1 MSADLVKTI
10 LLEDSRIAQLT
21 AEECFAV
28 QSSAQQSTY
37 QQYNVTA
44 NSNSSL
50 VWSVQIPSEN
60 IVIDRHA
67 LLSTDITFQIT
78 LGGAS
83 NQLPTGGGTLGSIFN
98 YGATESVQAFPLQS
112 LFTTLQATI
121 NNTSVSTNYQDVL
134 PMLSRMYD
142 KRQMSRWNSMTPSYA
157 DSQYANYDDA
167 RASTN
172 NPLGDYKSAS
182 YDIDFL
188 PRGAYPITFNGGTFT
203 TTTGTTSFG
212 PNTETPNPPDYIT
225 TNDVYQ
231 LVFTIKVTEPFLFL
245 SPFINNNPENQ
256 AGLLGINN
264 ISLVANIDQSMKRF
278 FSTAN
283 TKLTGTAVSPAYISN
298 IQLGNTLGITGLNGQ
313 LGFGSTRLLLNFLS
327 LSPEQYSKISTRNV
341 INYMEYP
348 RYLTQLTS
356 TGALGAKGSATA
368 RQTIST
374 SSIQLNQVPDLILVC
389 GRIPM
394 GQQTIANTSSFLTI
408 KNISINFNNQSG
420 LLASAT
426 TQDLYDISVENGS
439 SQNFYEFNGSAN
451 HNNNTTGLGED
462 ISTTGSLL
470 VLNPVRD
477 FSLPSYLSSSSLG
490 QYQLQMNITFENQF
504 PFSITPEIVIIT
516 ANSGVF
522 ATTQGTSAIYT
533 GILSKEVVLKT
544 KEQNP
549 VPHLDSVEYKR
560 LVGGKLGNMGMS
572 NIRALLKSHIK
583 KHRSMGSGIGSPS
596 SGGMHHP
603 VRDAVKN
610 KLMKHL
616 M

>member
-37 QQYNVTA
+37 QQYAVTA

-67 LLSTDITFQIT
+67 LLATDIIFQVN

-83 NQLPTGGGTLGSIFN
+83 NPLPVGPFSAVFN
-98 YGATESVQAFPLQS
+98 YGLTESVQAFPLQS

-121 NNTSVSTNYQDVL
+121 NNTSVSTNYQDVF
-134 PMLSRMYD
+134 PMLTRMYD
-142 KRQMSRWNSMTPSYA
+142 SRMMSRWNSLTPSYPDTA
-157 DSQYANYDDA
+157 YANYAD
-167 RASTN
+167 STGSNN
-172 NPLGDYKSAS
+172 NPLADYRNAS
-182 YDIDFL
+182 YDIDFQ
-188 PRGAYPITFNGGTFT
+188 PRGAFPIKLVGGTYT
-203 TTTGTTSFG
+203 AFG
-212 PNTETPNPPDYIT
+212 GSPVAFASQPV
-225 TNDVYQ
+225 NDERDTYS
-231 LVFTIKVTEPFLFL
+231 LVFSISVTEPFLFL
-245 SPFINNNPENQ
+245 SPFINNSPENQ
-256 AGLLGINN
+256 AGLIGINN
-264 ISLVANIDQSMKRF
+264 ISLVANIDQSLKRF

-283 TKLTGTAVSPAYISN
+283 TQVLMGASNVTPAFISSIALGSSISQTFAPGTS
-298 IQLGNTLGITGLNGQ
+298 QQ
-313 LGFGSTRLLLNFLS
+313 GFAKTRLLLNFLS

-341 INYMEYP
+341 VNYMEYP
-348 RYLTQLTS
+348 RYLTQLQNS
-356 TGALGAKGSATA
+356 SPIASGMQGVV
-368 RQTIST
+368 ST
-374 SSIQLNQVPDLILVC
+374 SSIQLNQVPDLIIVA
-389 GRIPM
+389 GRVPM
-394 GQQTIANTSSFLTI
+394 GQQNIANTSTFLAI
-408 KNISINFNNQSG
+408 KNITINFNNQSG

-426 TQDLYDISVENGS
+426 TQDLYNISVENGS
-439 SQNFYEFNGSAN
+439 AQSWYEFNGSASI
-451 HNNNTTGLGED
+451 NNNTNGVPD
-462 ISTTGSLL
+462 SVATTGSLM
-470 VLNPVRD
+470 VLNPCRD
-477 FSLPSYLSSSSLG
+477 FSLPSYLSASSLG
-490 QYQLQMNITFENQF
+490 QYQLQMNITFENQYGF
-504 PFSITPEIVIIT
+504 DVQPEVVIIT

-560 LVGGKLGNMGMS
+560 LVGGKLGNMGMA
-572 NIRALLKSHIK
+572 NIRALLKSHLK
-583 KHRSMGSGIGSPS
+583 KHMTSVSGSGIGSPS
-596 SGGMHHP
+596 SGGAHKHH
-603 VRDAVKN
+603 

>member
-37 QQYNVTA
+37 QQYAVTA

-67 LLSTDITFQIT
+67 LLATDIIFQVN

-83 NQLPTGGGTLGSIFN
+83 NILPVGPFSAVFN
-98 YGATESVQAFPLQS
+98 YGLTESVQAFPLQS

-121 NNTSVSTNYQDVL
+121 NNTSVSTNYQDVF
-134 PMLSRMYD
+134 PMLTRMYD
-142 KRQMSRWNSMTPSYA
+142 SRMMSRWNSLTPSYPDTA
-157 DSQYANYDDA
+157 YANYAD
-167 RASTN
+167 STGSNN
-172 NPLGDYKSAS
+172 NPLADYRNAS
-182 YDIDFL
+182 YDIDFQ
-188 PRGAYPITFNGGTFT
+188 PRGAFPIKLVGGTYTAFGGTPVLFT
-203 TTTGTTSFG
+203 SQPVANAGDTYS
-212 PNTETPNPPDYIT
+212 
-225 TNDVYQ
+225 
-231 LVFTIKVTEPFLFL
+231 LVFSISVTEPFLFL
-245 SPFINNNPENQ
+245 SPFINNSPENQ
-256 AGLLGINN
+256 AGLIGINN
-264 ISLVANIDQSMKRF
+264 ISLVANIDQSLKRF

-283 TKLTGTAVSPAYISN
+283 TQVLMGASNVTPAFISSIALGSSISQTFAPGTS
-298 IQLGNTLGITGLNGQ
+298 QQ
-313 LGFGSTRLLLNFLS
+313 GFAKTRLLLNFLS

-341 INYMEYP
+341 VNYMEYP
-348 RYLTQLTS
+348 RYLTQLQNS
-356 TGALGAKGSATA
+356 SPIASGMQGVV
-368 RQTIST
+368 ST
-374 SSIQLNQVPDLILVC
+374 SSIQLNQVPDLIIVA
-389 GRIPM
+389 GRVPM
-394 GQQTIANTSSFLTI
+394 GQQNIANTSTFLAI
-408 KNISINFNNQSG
+408 KNITINFNNQSG

-426 TQDLYDISVENGS
+426 TQDLYNISVENGS
-439 SQNFYEFNGSAN
+439 AQSWYEFNGSASI
-451 HNNNTTGLGED
+451 NNNTNGVPD
-462 ISTTGSLL
+462 SVATTGSLM
-470 VLNPVRD
+470 VLNPCRD
-477 FSLPSYLSSSSLG
+477 FSLPSYLSASSLG
-490 QYQLQMNITFENQF
+490 QYQLQMNITFENQYGF
-504 PFSITPEIVIIT
+504 DVQPEVVIIT

-560 LVGGKLGNMGMS
+560 LVGGKLGNMGMA
-572 NIRALLKSHIK
+572 NIRALLKSHLK
-583 KHRSMGSGIGSPS
+583 KHMTSVSGSGIGSPS
-596 SGGMHHP
+596 SGGAHKHH
-603 VRDAVKN
+603 

>member
-1 MSADLVKTI
+1 MSADLVKTV

-83 NQLPTGGGTLGSIFN
+83 NLLPEGGGALSTIFN
-98 YGATESVQAFPLQS
+98 YGLTDSVQAFPLQS

-121 NNTSVSTNYQDVL
+121 NNTSVSTNYQDVM

-142 KRQMSRWNSMTPSYA
+142 KRTMSRWNSMTPSYA
-157 DSQYANYDDA
+157 DSQYANYADST
-167 RASTN
+167 ASNN
-172 NPLGDYKSAS
+172 NPLADYRNAS

-188 PRGAYPITFNGGTFT
+188 PRGAFPITFNGGTFN
-203 TTTGTTSFG
+203 GTAFG
-212 PNTETPNPPDYIT
+212 PGTETPFPPPYTLT
-225 TNDVYQ
+225 TDIYK

-283 TKLTGTAVSPAYISN
+283 TVVTANAVSPAYISN

-389 GRIPM
+389 GRVPM
-394 GQQTIANTSSFLTI
+394 GQQTIANTSSFLAI

-426 TQDLYDISVENGS
+426 TQDLYDISQENGS
-439 SQNFYEFNGSAN
+439 SQNFYEFSGSAN
-451 HNNNTTGLGED
+451 INNNTTGLAD
-462 ISTTGSLL
+462 SVSTTGSLL

-490 QYQLQMNITFENQF
+490 QYQLQMNVTFENQY
-504 PFSITPEIVIIT
+504 PFAVTPEIVIIT
-516 ANSGVF
+516 CNSGVF

-560 LVGGKLGNMGMS
+560 LVGGRLGNMGMS

-610 KLMKHL
+610 KLMRHL

>member
-37 QQYNVTA
+37 QQYAVTA

-67 LLSTDITFQIT
+67 LLATDIIFQVN

-83 NQLPTGGGTLGSIFN
+83 NPLPVGPFSAVFN
-98 YGATESVQAFPLQS
+98 YGLTESVQAFPLQS

-121 NNTSVSTNYQDVL
+121 NNTSVSTNYQDVF
-134 PMLSRMYD
+134 PMLTRMYD
-142 KRQMSRWNSMTPSYA
+142 SRMMSRWNSLTPSYPDTA
-157 DSQYANYDDA
+157 YANYAD
-167 RASTN
+167 STGSNN
-172 NPLGDYKSAS
+172 NPLADYRNAS
-182 YDIDFL
+182 YDIDFQ
-188 PRGAYPITFNGGTFT
+188 PRGAFPIKLVGGTYTAFGGTPVLFT
-203 TTTGTTSFG
+203 SQPVANAGDTYS
-212 PNTETPNPPDYIT
+212 
-225 TNDVYQ
+225 
-231 LVFTIKVTEPFLFL
+231 LVFSISVTEPFLFL
-245 SPFINNNPENQ
+245 SPFINNSPENQ
-256 AGLLGINN
+256 AGLIGINN
-264 ISLVANIDQSMKRF
+264 ISLVANIDQSLKRF

-283 TKLTGTAVSPAYISN
+283 TQVLMGASNVTPAFISSIALGSSISQTFAPGTS
-298 IQLGNTLGITGLNGQ
+298 QQ
-313 LGFGSTRLLLNFLS
+313 GFAKTRLLLNFLS

-341 INYMEYP
+341 VNYMEYP
-348 RYLTQLTS
+348 RYLTQLQNS
-356 TGALGAKGSATA
+356 SPIASGMQGVV
-368 RQTIST
+368 ST
-374 SSIQLNQVPDLILVC
+374 SSIQLNQVPDLIIVA
-389 GRIPM
+389 GRVPM
-394 GQQTIANTSSFLTI
+394 GQQNIANTSTFLAI
-408 KNISINFNNQSG
+408 KNITINFNNQSG

-426 TQDLYDISVENGS
+426 TQDLYNISVENGS
-439 SQNFYEFNGSAN
+439 AQSWYEFNGSASI
-451 HNNNTTGLGED
+451 NNNTNGVPD
-462 ISTTGSLL
+462 SVATTGSLM
-470 VLNPVRD
+470 VLNPCRD
-477 FSLPSYLSSSSLG
+477 FSLPSYLSASSLG
-490 QYQLQMNITFENQF
+490 QYQLQMNITFENQYGF
-504 PFSITPEIVIIT
+504 DVQPEVVIIT

-560 LVGGKLGNMGMS
+560 LVGGKLGNMGMA
-572 NIRALLKSHIK
+572 NIRALLKSHLK
-583 KHRSMGSGIGSPS
+583 KHMTSVSGSGIGSPS
-596 SGGMHHP
+596 SGGAHKHH
-603 VRDAVKN
+603 